1 MFYNIEN
8 NKLVQTKYSDSD
20 IPEVAVLPF
29 SHENL
34 PQNILNIPVP
44 VFADTFSRRT
54 FRFESFEN
62 FSILCMQMTHIEH
75 YLENTTIYIFIRDNR
90 LILYGT
96 NTEDILSYFNKLNIN
111 DNPLTSICELL
122 YRFFTLQINDDLK
135 HLEGFEKT
143 INKLEEE
150 VFADCDDLSYTK
162 KIINTRKHLMWIK
175 QYYEQF
181 LNTLNDIEA
190 NENNLF
196 DKACLK
202 QFKILYAKIERLY
215 AKTMNL
221 LDYVSEIRSA
231 YQAQMDISLNKTMK
245 VLTVI
250 SAVIL
255 PLNLIAAWYG
265 MNFNMP
271 EYSFSYSY
279 PIIIVL
285 SIIVVIV
292 CILYFK
298 KQKWF

>member
-8 NKLVQTKYSDSD
+8 NKLIQAKYSDND
-20 IPEVAVLPF
+20 TPEVAVLPF
-29 SHENL
+29 VHENL
-34 PQNILNIPVP
+34 PQNVLNIPVP
-44 VFADTFSRRT
+44 VFADAFSRKS

-62 FSILCMQMTHIEH
+62 FNIICMQIIHIEH
-75 YLENTTIYIFIRDNR
+75 YAESTEVYIFIKDNK
-90 LILYGT
+90 LILYAS
-96 NTEDILSYFNKLNIN
+96 NPEDIISFFNKLNTT
-111 DNPLTSICELL
+111 DNTLSSIYEIL
-122 YRFFTLQINDDLK
+122 YRFFTLQTNGDLK

-150 VFADCDDLSYTK
+150 IFINCDDKSYTK
-162 KIINTRKHLMWIK
+162 RIINTRKHLMWIK

-181 LNTLNDIEA
+181 LNILNDVEA

-196 DKACLK
+196 DRATLK

-231 YQAQMDISLNKTMK
+231 YQAQMDISLNNTMK

-271 EYSFSYSY
+271 EYSFRYSY
-279 PIIIVL
+279 PVIIIV

-292 CILYFK
+292 SVAYLK
-298 KQKWF
+298 KHKWF

>member
-8 NKLVQTKYSDSD
+8 NKLIQAKYSDSD
-20 IPEVAVLPF
+20 IPDVAVLPF
-29 SHENL
+29 SQENL

-44 VFADTFSRRT
+44 VFADAFLRRT
-54 FRFESFEN
+54 FRFESFESFN
-62 FSILCMQMTHIEH
+62 IICMQITHIEH
-75 YLENTTIYIFIRDNR
+75 YLESTIVYIFIRDNR
-90 LILYGT
+90 VVMYGT
-96 NTEDILSYFNKLNIN
+96 NTEDIISYFNKLNIN
-111 DNPLTSICELL
+111 DNPLTSISELL
-122 YRFFTLQINDDLK
+122 YRFFTLQINNDLK

-150 VFADCDDLSYTK
+150 VFIDCDDLSYTK

-181 LNTLNDIEA
+181 LNILNDIEA
-190 NENNLF
+190 NENNIF
-196 DKACLK
+196 DKTVLK

-215 AKTMNL
+215 GKTINL

-292 CILYFK
+292 SIAYFK

>member
-8 NKLVQTKYSDSD
+8 NKLIQAKYSDSD
-20 IPEVAVLPF
+20 TPEVAVLPF
-29 SHENL
+29 VHDSL

-44 VFADTFSRRT
+44 VFADAFSRKT

-62 FSILCMQMTHIEH
+62 FIIICMQIIHIEH
-75 YLENTTIYIFIRDNR
+75 YFESTIVYIFIKDNR
-90 LILYGT
+90 LILYAS
-96 NTEDILSYFNKLNIN
+96 NTEDIISFFNKLNTT
-111 DNPLTSICELL
+111 DNTLSSIYEIL

-150 VFADCDDLSYTK
+150 VFINCDDTSFTK
-162 KIINTRKHLMWIK
+162 RIINTRKHLMWIK

-181 LNTLNDIEA
+181 LNILNDIEA

-196 DKACLK
+196 DRASIK

-221 LDYVSEIRSA
+221 LEYVSEIRSA
-231 YQAQMDISLNKTMK
+231 YQAQMDISLNNIMK

-271 EYSFSYSY
+271 EYSYKYSY
-279 PIIIVL
+279 PVVIVL
-285 SIIVVIV
+285 SIIVVIA
-292 CILYFK
+292 CIAYLK
-298 KQKWF
+298 KHKWF